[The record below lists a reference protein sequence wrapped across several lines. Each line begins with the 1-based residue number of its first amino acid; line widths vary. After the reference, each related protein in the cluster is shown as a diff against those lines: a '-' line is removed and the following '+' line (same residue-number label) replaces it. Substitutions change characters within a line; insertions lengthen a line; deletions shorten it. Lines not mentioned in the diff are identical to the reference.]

1 MKKQKKVYDYNQA
14 KVEKKLV
21 TVLKKRK
28 NESTV
33 ADLIAATGLPNHQV
47 NETMARVVW
56 EYSGQMKVT
65 ESGEIL
71 YYFPRGMK
79 NVVNSSGAK
88 IRRGLRK
95 TAEKIGRVLSLLFK
109 IWIMVTLI
117 GYFVLFVALLLL
129 ALFASVA
136 ASASSKDSRGSTR
149 SRGGGFVGFY
159 LTSQIFRIFLSLLLY
174 SRIEKSSRR
183 GAWAPPQKKKKDP
196 LHLAV
201 FSFVFGTGRE
211 EQKAWPERLRRAFIV
226 YVQDHQGIV
235 TLEELMNLS
244 GLNFGEANRLMSV
257 YLLEYGGEP
266 DVTDEGTLVY
276 RFSDLLRTGNTSE
289 AVGERDFYR
298 KKKPL
303 IRYSKN
309 KSSINKWIGFFNGFN
324 LVFGTYFMIFSG
336 MIIADGADPLSRFY
350 LMVQTLTANVFSDP
364 GGAIF
369 IVLGIVPF
377 IFSLLFYL
385 IPFVRRQWEKKENR
399 KIREQNFRKHIN
411 NRIYDNP
418 EKVDPEALEP
428 AGGEEAVQ
436 NSSVFRDKYIAE
448 YAAEKQGDVTEKSKD
463 RYIYRFPELL
473 REQEDLLN
481 VRKNV
486 DMSEFNLG
494 GVVFDSGEDSEKK

>member
-1 MKKQKKVYDYNQA
+1 MKTQKKVYDYNQA

-47 NETMARVVW
+47 NESMARVVW

-79 NVVNSSGAK
+79 NVVNSPGAK

-95 TAEKIGRVLSLLFK
+95 AAEKAGRVLSILFK
-109 IWIMVTLI
+109 VWIMVTLI

-149 SRGGGFVGFY
+149 SRGGGFAGFY

-183 GAWAPPQKKKKDP
+183 SAWAPPQKRKKDP

-211 EQKAWPERLRRAFIV
+211 EQKEWPERLRKAFIV

-244 GLNFGEANRLMSV
+244 GLNFAEANRLMSV
-257 YLLEYGGEP
+257 YLLEYSGEP
-266 DVTDEGTLVY
+266 DVTETGTLIY
-276 RFSDLLRTGNTSE
+276 RFPDLLRTGDTSGT
-289 AVGERDFYR
+289 AGQRNFYR
-298 KKKPL
+298 EKEPL
-303 IRYSKN
+303 IKFSEN

-324 LVFGTYFMIFSG
+324 FVFGSYFMIFSG
-336 MIIADGADPLSRFY
+336 MTIANATDPLSRFY
-350 LMVQTLTANVFSDP
+350 LMVQTLTANIFANPDSV
-364 GGAIF
+364 IF

-385 IPFVRRQWEKKENR
+385 IPFIRRQREKKENR
-399 KIREQNFRKHIN
+399 KICEKNFRKHIN

-418 EKVDPEALEP
+418 ERVDPEALEP
-428 AGGEEAVQ
+428 ADEEEAVP
-436 NSSVFRDKYIAE
+436 NASAFRDRYIAE
-448 YAAEKQGDVTEKSKD
+448 YAGEKQGEVTEKSKD
-463 RYIYRFPELL
+463 RYIYRFPELI
-473 REQEDLLN
+473 REQEDLLG

-494 GVVFDSGEDSEKK
+494 GVVFDSGENGED